1 MSQQAGRGVLI
12 TRPADEAAAT
22 AARVE
27 AAGYAP
33 VIAPLLATR
42 HFAEAAVDHV
52 QAVLVTSGNALPG
65 LVVRPVPLLAVGD
78 VTAAKARAHGFSDV
92 RSAGRDATALA
103 ALAVEQLSPADGP
116 LLVACGRGQG
126 APLCALLRE
135 SGFRVKRRVT
145 YAAAPVQ
152 AFPAVA
158 AQALQAGHLR
168 AALFLSAQT
177 AVTFARLLPPHLAP
191 ELANVLALAIG
202 NGAAD
207 ALNHLPWRQVRLART
222 PTLDDVLALI

>member
-1 MSQQAGRGVLI
+1 MLI

-22 AARVE
+22 AARVVS
-27 AAGYAP
+27 AGYAP

-42 HFAEAAVDHV
+42 HFAETAAQRV

-65 LVVRPVPLLAVGD
+65 LSVREVPLLAVGD
-78 VTAAKARAHGFSDV
+78 VTAARARAHGFADV

-103 ALAVEQLSPADGP
+103 ALAAEQLSPRDGP
-116 LLVACGRGQG
+116 LLLACGRGQG
-126 APLCALLRE
+126 AALAAALRGH
-135 SGFRVKRRVT
+135 GFRVTRRVT
-145 YAAAPVQ
+145 YAAAPVGR
-152 AFPAVA
+152 FPEA
-158 AQALQAGHLR
+158 AAAALRAGHLY
-168 AALFLSAQT
+168 AAMFLSAQT
-177 AVTFARLLPPHLAP
+177 AMAFARLLPPHLAP
-191 ELANVLALAIG
+191 GLANVLALAIG